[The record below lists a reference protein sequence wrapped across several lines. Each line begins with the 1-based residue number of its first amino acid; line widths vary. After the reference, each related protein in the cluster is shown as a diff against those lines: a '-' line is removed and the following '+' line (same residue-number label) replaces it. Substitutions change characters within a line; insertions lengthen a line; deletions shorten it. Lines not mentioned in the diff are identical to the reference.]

1 MPTGCH
7 AMFLPAPAKETASLQ
22 NSAVHHHGE
31 VIHRTRAELLA
42 GLDQVAGAP
51 SDGGRLELIVRRPVP
66 GERETLDAGELTL
79 EDGLVGDG
87 WLSRGSRHS
96 PDGSAEPARQ
106 ITLMNCRA
114 AAMFAGDRSRWS
126 LAGDQLYVDLDLS
139 HDNVPAGTRLRIG
152 TAVIEVS
159 VEPHTGCQKFTERF
173 GLEATRFLRSAE
185 GKPYQLRGIN
195 ARVIEAGTMAVG
207 DSVQKVS
214 AT

>member
-1 MPTGCH
+1 
-7 AMFLPAPAKETASLQ
+7 MFLPAATRETASLQ
-22 NSAVHHHGE
+22 DTAVLHHGD
-31 VIHRTRAELLA
+31 VGHRTRAELLA

-51 SDGGRLELIVRRPVP
+51 SDDGRLELIVRRPVP
-66 GERETLDAGELTL
+66 GERETVDSGELTL

-87 WLSRGSRHS
+87 WLARGSRHS

-114 AAMFAGDRSRWS
+114 AALFGGDRSRWV
-126 LAGDQLYVDLDLS
+126 LAGDQLLVDFDLS
-139 HDNVPAGTRLRIG
+139 EANVPAGTRLRIG

-185 GKPYQLRGIN
+185 GRPYQLRGIN
-195 ARVIEAGTMAVG
+195 ARVVEAGTVSVG
-207 DSVQKVS
+207 DSVRKVPL
-214 AT
+214 T